1 MAESLETG
9 LVLMAAGMGT
19 VFALLTMLVWMVRG
33 VSKICRSFDPQTP
46 VVGPPPP
53 AAATN
58 DELITVI
65 GAAISAFKRDGGSSR

>member
-19 VFALLTMLVWMVRG
+19 VFALLAMLVWMVRG
-33 VSKICRSFDPQTP
+33 MSRLSRWLDPQAP
-46 VVGPPPP
+46 VAAPPPP